1 MKLAKE
7 VARHFREVHSGGNWT
22 ASNLKTVLHDVTY
35 EQAVTKVKDLNT
47 ILTLTY
53 HIHYY
58 VAAVL
63 KVLQGEPLQAK
74 DAYSFDHPEITSQA
88 EWEAFL
94 TKVFDAAE
102 TFAEHVEKLP
112 EARFAETFANE
123 DYGSYYRNMHGII
136 EHTHYHLG
144 QIALLK
150 KLV

>member
-7 VARHFREVHSGGNWT
+7 VARHFREVHTGGNWT
-22 ASNLKTVLHDVTY
+22 ASNLRSILHDVTY
-35 EQAVTKVKDLNT
+35 EQAITKVKDLNT

-63 KVLQGEPLQAK
+63 KVLQGEPLHAK

-88 EWEAFL
+88 EWETFL
-94 TKVFDAAE
+94 KKVFDAAE

-112 EARFAETFANE
+112 EARLQKHLPMKIMEV
-123 DYGSYYRNMHGII
+123 II
-136 EHTHYHLG
+136 EICT
-144 QIALLK
+144 AS
-150 KLV
+150 